1 MPSKATGKRTA
12 RMTPVTTGTKRRAA
26 IEKRP
31 RAATLITGG
40 TGFLGGHLVRQ
51 LIEEGTKDIRVMA
64 TSIPDWLVDLGVETF
79 EGSITN
85 QDDAK
90 RAVEGINDIYHL
102 AGKVSREQR
111 DSREMYQIHVEGTR
125 LLCDAAKAA
134 GVKTIVLASTSG
146 TIAVTKDGDVVP
158 DETYPQPLEI
168 ISRWPYYASK
178 AYQEMA
184 ALERFS
190 GKGLRLV
197 IMNPS
202 LLLGPGD
209 DRLSSTKVVLD
220 FMARK
225 IGAVPTGGVSFVDAR
240 DAAKSFRI
248 AMKKGRHGERY
259 LMGAA
264 NWTFTKFFGRLERL
278 TKVSGPRFA
287 LPSQIAVTGA
297 QLIDSLFR
305 QWDFA
310 SPVEPGAIE
319 MAQYFWYLNCSK
331 AARELGFK
339 PRDPGETLH
348 DTVVYLREN
357 FLGGNAFGK

>member
-1 MPSKATGKRTA
+1 MPKAPPKKRSA
-12 RMTPVTTGTKRRAA
+12 QIVPKKSTKKHAA
-26 IEKRP
+26 IVKKIP
-31 RAATLITGG
+31 PTTLITGG
-40 TGFLGGHLVRQ
+40 TGFLGAHLVRQ
-51 LIEEGTKDIRVMA
+51 LVESGQKDIRVMA
-64 TSIPDWLVDLGVETF
+64 TSIPEWLTGLGVDTI
-79 EGSITN
+79 EGSVTN
-85 QDDAK
+85 DEDVA
-90 RAVEGINDIYHL
+90 RAVEGVTEIYHL
-102 AGKVSREQR
+102 AGKVSREK
-111 DSREMYQIHVEGTR
+111 DESREMYRLHVEGTR
-125 LLCDAAKAA
+125 LLCDAARKAGA
-134 GVKTIVLASTSG
+134 HTMVLASSSG
-146 TIAVTKDGDVVP
+146 TIAVTEKGDVVP
-158 DETYPQPLEI
+158 DETYNPPLDI
-168 ISRWPYYASK
+168 IARWPYYASK

-248 AMKKGRHGERY
+248 AMRKGRHGERY

-287 LPSQIAVTGA
+287 IPSQIAVTGA
-297 QLIDSLFR
+297 HLIDSLFR
-305 QWDFA
+305 QWNFT
-310 SPVEPGAIE
+310 SPIEPGAIE

-357 FLGGNAFGK
+357 FLGGNA

>member
-1 MPSKATGKRTA
+1 MPSKMTGKRTGG
-12 RMTPVTTGTKRRAA
+12 MTPVTSGAKRRAA

-40 TGFLGGHLVRQ
+40 TGFLGSHLVRQ
-51 LIEEGTKDIRVMA
+51 LIEEGTRDIRVMA
-64 TSIPDWLVDLGVETF
+64 TSIPDWLVDLGVDTF
-79 EGSITN
+79 EGCVTR
-85 QDDAK
+85 QDDSK
-90 RAVEGINDIYHL
+90 RAVEGIREIYHL
-102 AGKVSREQR
+102 AGKVSRER
-111 DSREMYQIHVEGTR
+111 KDAREMYQIHVEGTR

-158 DETYPQPLEI
+158 DESYPPPLEI

-225 IGAVPTGGVSFVDAR
+225 IGAVPGGGVSFV
-240 DAAKSFRI
+240 AAPDPAK
-248 AMKKGRHGERY
+248 
-259 LMGAA
+259 
-264 NWTFTKFFGRLERL
+264 
-278 TKVSGPRFA
+278 RF
-287 LPSQIAVTGA
+287 PQT
-297 QLIDSLFR
+297 
-305 QWDFA
+305 
-310 SPVEPGAIE
+310 
-319 MAQYFWYLNCSK
+319 
-331 AARELGFK
+331 
-339 PRDPGETLH
+339 
-348 DTVVYLREN
+348 
-357 FLGGNAFGK
+357 

>member
-40 TGFLGGHLVRQ
+40 TGFLGSHLVRQ
-51 LIEEGTKDIRVMA
+51 LIEEGAKDIRVMA

-79 EGSITN
+79 EGSITR

-90 RAVEGINDIYHL
+90 RAVEGINEIYHL
-102 AGKVSREQR
+102 AGKVSREQK

-158 DETYPQPLEI
+158 DESYPQPLEI

-178 AYQEMA
+178 SYQEMA

-225 IGAVPTGGVSFVDAR
+225 IGAVPTGGVSFVDVR

-248 AMKKGRHGERY
+248 AMRKGRHGERY

-287 LPSQIAVTGA
+287 LPSKIAVTGA